1 MKYEILILTHS
12 QAHVRDT
19 DSKDTGDHIL
29 LAAKAKKEGVNVHVV
44 DFPGLEI
51 KKGKDG
57 GHILTSYAFDK
68 DGLVIMPDDKGN
80 KEYQKPINIHPEKT
94 LILARGLGTIGFTG
108 NRNWYDEMKNFEMY
122 GYTLVNDTEAFDLC
136 TSKYFSYLK
145 MVKEN
150 IRTPKTIPITHS
162 SEVEEC
168 VKRLGSKFPIVLK
181 SSTGT
186 QTGVGVVIVESMRSL
201 KALVQMTLLY
211 NKHLPLIIQEFVPID
226 YDIRVIVCEGQI
238 LGSMKREVIS
248 GDGRS
253 NVSLGAEASPIELTE
268 IEKSEAIRIAEVFG
282 TRLAGIDLLP
292 ADNREKEKP
301 YCLEVNSNPGFRGIE
316 KHVGGVTKQ
325 FINIFKDKS
334 IWHKNKP
341 ELNTENTIIR
351 ERWTL

>member
-19 DSKDTGDHIL
+19 NSKDTGDHIL
-29 LAAKAKKEGVNVHVV
+29 LAAKAKKEGIKVHVV
-44 DFPGLEI
+44 DFPGLDI
-51 KKGKDG
+51 QKKDE
-57 GHILTSYAFDK
+57 GHILTSYAYDK
-68 DGLVIMPDDKGN
+68 DGLVIMPDDKGA
-80 KEYQKPINIHPEKT
+80 KEYQKPIMIHPDKT

-150 IRTPKTIPITHS
+150 IRTPKTVPITHS

-168 VKRLGSKFPIVLK
+168 VKKLKTKFPIVLK

-238 LGSMKREVIS
+238 LGAMKREVIT

-253 NVSLGAEASPIELTE
+253 NVSLGAEASKIDLTA
-268 IEKSEAIRIAEVFG
+268 IEKSEALRIAKAFG
-282 TRLAGIDLLP
+282 TRLSGIDLLP
-292 ADNREKEKP
+292 ADDREKEKP

-316 KHVGGVTKQ
+316 KYVGGITTQ
-325 FINIFKDKS
+325 FVNIFKDKS
-334 IWHKNKP
+334 LWNQNEP
-341 ELNTENTIIR
+341 ELNTEDTIIR